1 MAQNPDAELQPA
13 TPSADPAP
21 APRKRGRPPRTI
33 DNDAVVRAIERL
45 FAEGGID
52 AVTIERTAQEISV
65 SRATLYRTVPSKEHL
80 LGILFE
86 RMTQDLDRAAR
97 LVTQDEGQST
107 RESLEG
113 LVRVQIHAAVQMRD
127 YLFVYFDGTWL
138 PEGVYDN
145 WRHWTHEYERVW
157 LDTVTAAMADGDL
170 PDGEPVI
177 MTRLILGMTI
187 WVANWFRPEE
197 GFTADQVADHAIR
210 LLDAAAA
217 GSVKPPAPRPAANK
231 KKSPR
236 ARKPAAK
243 QA

>member
-1 MAQNPDAELQPA
+1 MVQNPADDRADAAPPVDA
-13 TPSADPAP
+13 PTP
-21 APRKRGRPPRTI
+21 PRKRGRPPRTI
-33 DNDAVVRAIERL
+33 DNDAVVDAIERL

-86 RMTQDLDRAAR
+86 RMTQDLGNAARAA
-97 LVTQDEGQST
+97 TQAEGLTT
-107 RESLEG
+107 RQRLEG
-113 LVRVQIHAAVQMRD
+113 LVRVQIQAAVQMRD

-145 WRHWTHEYERVW
+145 WRHWTHEYEQVW
-157 LDTVTAAMADGDL
+157 FDTVGAAIADGDL
-170 PDGEPVI
+170 PDGEPKI
-177 MTRLILGMTI
+177 ITRLILGMTI

-197 GFTADQVADHAIR
+197 GFSADDVADHAVA

-217 GSVKPPAPRPAANK
+217 GSAKARPGKQQAAPRTK
-231 KKSPR
+231 RPR
-236 ARKPAAK
+236 
-243 QA
+243 

>member
-1 MAQNPDAELQPA
+1 MAHK
-13 TPSADPAP
+13 SAANKPGAAP
-21 APRKRGRPPRTI
+21 PTDGEAAPRKRGRPPRTI
-33 DNDAVVRAIERL
+33 DNDDVVAAIERL

-86 RMTQDLDRAAR
+86 RMTQDLGRAAQAA
-97 LVTQDEGQST
+97 TSAKDQTT
-107 RESLEG
+107 RQRLEG
-113 LVRVQIHAAVQMRD
+113 LVKVQIHAAVQMRD

-145 WRHWTHEYERVW
+145 WRHWTHEYEQVW
-157 LDTVTAAMADGDL
+157 FDTVGAAIADGDL
-170 PDGEPVI
+170 PAGEPVI
-177 MTRLILGMTI
+177 ITRLILGMTI

-197 GFTADQVADHAIR
+197 GFTADQIAEHAVQ

-217 GSVKPPAPRPAANK
+217 GTPVPVAK
-231 KKSPR
+231 KKTRRTAKR
-236 ARKPAAK
+236 A
-243 QA
+243 